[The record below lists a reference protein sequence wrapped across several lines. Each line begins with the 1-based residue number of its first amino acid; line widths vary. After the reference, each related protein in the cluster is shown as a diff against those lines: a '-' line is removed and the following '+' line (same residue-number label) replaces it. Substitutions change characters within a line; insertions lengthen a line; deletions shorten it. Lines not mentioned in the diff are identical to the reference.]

1 MSTAVL
7 VSAFGNAEIMEEIEK
22 RKFVLH
28 TASEYYDMLTSF
40 TDKTSVWITEYI
52 HEMKDNGELLNFLK
66 GAALRPHL
74 ELLTD
79 RKDREQFLD
88 AVLQNLRS
96 VYTISKNGKVLFPFR
111 RLFLI
116 GEK

>member
-1 MSTAVL
+1 
-7 VSAFGNAEIMEEIEK
+7 
-22 RKFVLH
+22 
-28 TASEYYDMLTSF
+28 MLTSF

-52 HEMKDNGELLNFLK
+52 HEMKDYGELLNFLK

-88 AVLQNLRS
+88 AVLPRYLR
-96 VYTISKNGKVLFPFR
+96 VYPIGKNGKVLFPFR